1 VRLVSR
7 MRHALT
13 KAWRLIHAA
22 TTGDAVK
29 VGRENRTLTRREL
42 LRASGAAAGLAIAG
56 ESLLGLTGCSNPPGA
71 PTDFFTLNVGYS
83 RRMLGDVNVRTRTY
97 NGGIPG
103 PVMVTR
109 PGHNLQINVVNQ
121 LPPNPPEIC
130 PPDLNPEN
138 NPHGFNTTNLHV
150 HGLQVVPHLFKPL
163 GTTDSNAPMIM
174 IEPGEQFLYEFALPA
189 NHPSGLHW
197 YHPHNHGS
205 TNVQVA
211 SGMAGA
217 ILVKGPID
225 EVPEIAAARD
235 ELMLI
240 QLVKLNPDLTEP
252 NLWTWEPKP
261 YAFTTHPP
269 SNQGGFS
276 FNTQLEFITVNGQ
289 AIQKLDYSHSPR
301 PVRTQLSVPIYNMQP
316 GEVIRL
322 RILNGVDE
330 FLLPITLPGFEMYI
344 IGQDGINLLAPEL
357 VGGDDLTAL
366 RMAPANRAEVLIRAP
381 MQPTTGTLISLEMTE
396 GFEMNPQFILA
407 NFVVSGMPKPME
419 IPHSLPVPEREYPSI
434 NQNEIVQRRTIV
446 FNETFDSSNIFK
458 IGYTLNGQTYNEF
471 IVQPGPAV
479 VGTAEEWVLVNAT
492 DEGHPFHI
500 HTNSFEVI
508 GLPFDPNYRR
518 VHDTIWIPPAMNN
531 VPSTITIR
539 MRFQTFAGK
548 EVYHC
553 HILPH
558 EDQGM
563 MSNFV
568 IKGPESATL
577 VRKNEFDLS
586 AFKLPVT
593 HCMREHYK
601 KSMANKG

>member
-1 VRLVSR
+1 
-7 MRHALT
+7 MRDS
-13 KAWRLIHAA
+13 AA
-22 TTGDAVK
+22 G
-29 VGRENRTLTRREL
+29 RTLTRREM
-42 LRASGAAAGLAIAG
+42 LRTGGTVAGLAIAG
-56 ESLLGLTGCSNPPGA
+56 PSLLGLAGCSGPAGT
-71 PTDFFTLNVGYS
+71 PTDSYTLTVGYS
-83 RRMLGDVNVRTRTY
+83 RRVLGGLNIRSRTY
-97 NGGIPG
+97 NGSIPG
-103 PVMVTR
+103 PVMVTH
-109 PGHNLQINVVNQ
+109 PGHKLQINVVNQ
-121 LPPNPPEIC
+121 LPPNPPEMC
-130 PPDLNPEN
+130 PPGLNPGN

-174 IEPGEQFLYEFALPA
+174 IEPGEQFLYEFAIPA

-217 ILVKGPID
+217 ILVKGLID

-240 QLVKLNPDLTEP
+240 QLVKLNPDLTEA

-261 YAFTTHPP
+261 YAPSTHPP

-276 FNTQLEFITVNGQ
+276 FNTQLEFITVNGR
-289 AIQKLDYSHSPR
+289 AIQKLDFTQSPR
-301 PVRTQLSVPIYNMQP
+301 GVWTQLPPPTYNMQP
-316 GEVIRL
+316 GEVLRL

-357 VGGDDLTAL
+357 VGGDVLTAL

-381 MQPTTGTLISLEMTE
+381 MQPTTGSLISLAMTE
-396 GFEMNPQFILA
+396 GFAMDPQFTLA
-407 NFVVSGMPKPME
+407 NFVVSGTPNPME
-419 IPHSLPVPEREYPSI
+419 IPSSLPIPAREYPAI

-446 FNETFDSSNIFK
+446 FNETFDSSNQFK
-458 IGYTLNGQTYNEF
+458 IGYTLNGQTYDEF

-508 GLPFDPNYRR
+508 GLPFDANYRR
-518 VHDTIWIPPAMNN
+518 LHDTIWIPPAMNN

-539 MRFQTFAGK
+539 MRFQTFQGK

-563 MSNFV
+563 MSNFL
-568 IKGPESATL
+568 IQGPEGAAL
-577 VRKNEFDLS
+577 VRKNEFDLA

-593 HCMREHYK
+593 HCMRDHYK
-601 KSMANKG
+601 KTMSTKG